1 MSSRIGR
8 LLYQP
13 LVDFD
18 DSQRPVPRLARWEKL
33 TPQRYRFHI
42 DEAAAP
48 FSTGRK
54 VTVEDVVATYAFV
67 LDPDNGSPH
76 RSVLSVIERM
86 EPRGESVVDFV
97 IARPDAHFPAYL
109 TVGIVPA
116 ESLQGVP
123 RKDTPPPGN
132 GPFIA
137 DGGDGRTTLR
147 LVRRRDGQAVELV
160 AARDPL
166 VRLLKLLRGEVHL
179 VQNDL
184 PPELFGYL
192 ASEAGINVVS
202 APGTNFSYLGFN
214 LEDPVTGDPR
224 VRRAIA
230 HAIDREAIIRHL
242 FRGRATLASSLFPP
256 THWLGLPLEDY
267 PHDIGRA
274 RKLLADAGFTDE
286 SPLHLEYKTSSD
298 PFRLRVATILQAQ
311 LAQAGIRLELRSYDW
326 GTFYGDIKTGNFQMY
341 SLAWVGMKTPDSF
354 RYLFHSGSVPPEGAN
369 RGRYRSDLADRL
381 IEAGEAATDTEEGIA
396 YYRRLQ
402 QLLLDELPYVPLWY
416 EDNVLAIRDE
426 VTGYRLA
433 PDGNYDGLAHTGW
446 SSR

>member
-18 DSQRPVPRLARWEKL
+18 DRQRPVPRLARWEKL
-33 TPQRYRFHI
+33 TPRRYRFHI
-42 DEAAAP
+42 DEAASP

-54 VTVEDVVATYAFV
+54 VTAQDVVATYAFV
-67 LDPDNGSPH
+67 LDPVSGSPH

-86 EPRGESVVDFV
+86 EPHGESTVDFV

-116 ESLQGVP
+116 ESLQGIP

-192 ASEAGINVVS
+192 ADEAGIDVVS

-214 LEDPVTGDPR
+214 LEDPVAGDLR

-267 PHDIGRA
+267 PHDIDRA
-274 RKLLADAGFTDE
+274 RNLLADAGYTDE
-286 SPLHLEYKTSSD
+286 SPLQLQYKTSSD

-311 LAQAGIRLELRSYDW
+311 LARAGIQLELRSYDW

-341 SLAWVGMKTPDSF
+341 SLTWVGMKTPDSF

-381 IEAGEAATDTEEGIA
+381 IEAGEAATDTAEGIA
-396 YYRRLQ
+396 YYERLQ
-402 QLLLDELPYVPLWY
+402 QLLRDELPYVPLWY
-416 EDNVLAIRDE
+416 EDHVLAIRDE

-433 PDGNYDGLAHTGW
+433 PDGNYDGLAHIGWTG
-446 SSR
+446 R